1 MLDQVKSLISTHE
14 KLLLLLQ
21 SKIVDI
27 HNALGEIKII
37 IIIIRIIVNKIRTKF
52 RTSEKTCISRYTY
65 ERSTSN
71 YPPFLLH
78 ALIDLHFQ
86 SKTVIGIVRF
96 SNFVA
101 ISILGE
107 ITNVQ
112 FPCRV
117 ISTKRGQKIGDIT
130 RRTKICGKSK
140 RLESWPRSWTIA
152 ERNIVPLLDL
162 LYSLSLHPSLSLS
175 LFQSVRREEEV
186 GCRKRGRL
194 NRRPIQFAPP
204 TSLLAKKSGFRWK
217 ITVGKDPCHLLAT
230 TSRNE
235 KVETIVLVGK
245 WSVNRSITLKRK

>member
-86 SKTVIGIVRF
+86 SKTVTGIVRF

-175 LFQSVRREEEV
+175 LSKRSTRGGSRVPETGEIKPMPDSIRASDFSPREKERIPLENYGGEGSVPSLGHNFEERE
-186 GCRKRGRL
+186 
-194 NRRPIQFAPP
+194 
-204 TSLLAKKSGFRWK
+204 SGNDCARWK
-217 ITVGKDPCHLLAT
+217 MVGESIDY
-230 TSRNE
+230 
-235 KVETIVLVGK
+235 VET
-245 WSVNRSITLKRK
+245 